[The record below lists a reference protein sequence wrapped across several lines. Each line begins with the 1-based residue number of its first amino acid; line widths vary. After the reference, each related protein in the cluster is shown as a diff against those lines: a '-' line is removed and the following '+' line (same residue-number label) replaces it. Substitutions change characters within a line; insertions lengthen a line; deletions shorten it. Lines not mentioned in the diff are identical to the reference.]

1 MEVNRKGKEMVIKEK
16 IYVEKLINR
25 FEDMAEKGTLLAGA
39 NVTQEDLL
47 IQIVGTIV
55 VEAMSENG

>member
-1 MEVNRKGKEMVIKEK
+1 MKTEVN
-16 IYVEKLINR
+16 VEKLIAR
-25 FEDMAEKGTLLAGA
+25 FEDMAKRESLLIG

-55 VEAMSENG
+55 IEAMSE